1 MYVFMLTA
9 LANNCLIREE
19 KLNICFILIK
29 QVFLI
34 GTLSYA
40 SLLADFKHI
49 TDTRLL
55 PLFFCFLMH

>member
-40 SLLADFKHI
+40 TLLADFKHI
-49 TDTRLL
+49 TDT
-55 PLFFCFLMH
+55 